1 MLIAGKSNEY
11 SKRTL
16 SLMIRSGDLVPLLP
30 SEIRRDFTPLFGVPF
45 QDGNVPGV
53 VFEPFFGAVDHLKHF
68 SVAGCGFEFGVGMFA
83 FHPRKGRHRIGVDGN
98 VAAFLFEQGQAMHD
112 GQKLADVV
120 GGIGIGAAMKDLLS
134 GFGIYALVFHHAGIS
149 AACGIYR
156 KAVPHRP
163 GACRSMERCFFCAA
177 FTAQVVPHVS
187 TKSLYGLLFV
197 RECLVTGALETFD
210 LLLALVPTAINAGI
224 IAFPNH
230 IILRTFFCHDKNQ
243 LILQIEKCP
252 TKMKKII
259 YYFSIA
265 VAIFTW
271 VWIYLIEFENI
282 TEFMVAVY
290 TALGL
295 FLVIFGAY
303 GLYAEKLWKR
313 FRAQGKTENLCVE
326 ANYHVQKLGFLGRVF
341 LFPFMKVKSS
351 NSFVIAFLGALAW
364 IIIFG
369 IIAKAFI
376 NSNT

>member
-1 MLIAGKSNEY
+1 
-11 SKRTL
+11 
-16 SLMIRSGDLVPLLP
+16 
-30 SEIRRDFTPLFGVPF
+30 
-45 QDGNVPGV
+45 
-53 VFEPFFGAVDHLKHF
+53 
-68 SVAGCGFEFGVGMFA
+68 
-83 FHPRKGRHRIGVDGN
+83 
-98 VAAFLFEQGQAMHD
+98 
-112 GQKLADVV
+112 
-120 GGIGIGAAMKDLLS
+120 
-134 GFGIYALVFHHAGIS
+134 
-149 AACGIYR
+149 
-156 KAVPHRP
+156 
-163 GACRSMERCFFCAA
+163 
-177 FTAQVVPHVS
+177 
-187 TKSLYGLLFV
+187 
-197 RECLVTGALETFD
+197 
-210 LLLALVPTAINAGI
+210 
-224 IAFPNH
+224 
-230 IILRTFFCHDKNQ
+230 
-243 LILQIEKCP
+243 
-252 TKMKKII
+252 MKKII